1 MSDEFSLPD
10 EDEIVSY
17 EIGHT
22 ALWASVDC
30 GPSTP
35 AKVAV
40 HVRTAAPSGVVDI
53 VVWGGDGGEPCLI
66 LEQLTAEETKTLS
79 DLLSVAAARAEACST
94 DSVPPPEFFA

>member
-1 MSDEFSLPD
+1 MFPLSDED
-10 EDEIVSY
+10 DIVSY
-17 EIGHT
+17 EIGRT
-22 ALWASVDC
+22 ALWASIEC

-40 HVRTAAPSGVVDI
+40 HVRTSAPSGVVDI
-53 VVWGGDGGEPCLI
+53 VVWGGADNEPSLI